1 MSDDRPETPDPLEL
15 FRALNDPEHR
25 RAVERRGD
33 FFLVEGLLGLR
44 ALVQSSHSIRY
55 VLAAENRAQVVL
67 ELVGRRAPIAVR
79 SPEDVRSVT
88 GFNFHRGVIAAVD
101 RPALPTVA
109 AVAAPPARRLAL
121 AEGVNDHENL
131 GALFRNAAGFGIDG
145 VILDPTAADPL
156 YRRSVRVSM
165 GHVLQ
170 MPWTRFTTWPAGLDE
185 LRAQGFTVVAL
196 TPAADAESIDEL
208 AEDPPEKTALL
219 VGAEGPGL
227 SDAALAAADRRV
239 RIPLSHAVDS
249 LNVATAAAIAF
260 HRIT

>member
-1 MSDDRPETPDPLEL
+1 MSDDASNPDDPLEL
-15 FRALNDPEHR
+15 FRALNDPERR
-25 RAVERRGD
+25 RAIERRGD

-44 ALVQSSHSIRY
+44 ALVQSTHSIRY

-67 ELVGRRAPIAVR
+67 ELVGRRAPIVIR
-79 SPEDVRSVT
+79 SPEDVRAVT

-101 RPALPTVA
+101 RPTPPTVGE
-109 AVAAPPARRLAL
+109 VAAPPARRLAVV
-121 AEGVNDHENL
+121 EGVNDHENL

-170 MPWTRFTTWPAGLDE
+170 MPWTRFAAWPDE
-185 LRAQGFTVVAL
+185 LDDLRAHGFTVVAL
-196 TPAADAESIDEL
+196 TPAPEAETIDQLAD
-208 AEDPPEKTALL
+208 DPPEKTAFL

-227 SDAALAAADRRV
+227 SEAALTTADRRV